1 MGKIIGIDLGTTN
14 SCVAVMEGGEA
25 VVIPNSE
32 GARTTP
38 SVVAFNKQGERIVGQ
53 TAKNQA
59 VTNAERTIIS
69 IKRHMGSDYRVT
81 IDGKQYSPQEV
92 SAMILLVLTNTMLMF
107 VMYVITAM
115 SLLAVVGVP
124 LALALFA
131 GHVWAASLVQKR
143 FENNGW
149 LRKLQ
154 FLLCAGAPGIIMGVL
169 LTASA
174 LAAQDDFGFGAIA
187 AYLVF
192 YAAAFTAVL
201 GMVMLVRYLRS
212 RRNKM

>member
-1 MGKIIGIDLGTTN
+1 MK
-14 SCVAVMEGGEA
+14 
-25 VVIPNSE
+25 
-32 GARTTP
+32 
-38 SVVAFNKQGERIVGQ
+38 K
-53 TAKNQA
+53 
-59 VTNAERTIIS
+59 
-69 IKRHMGSDYRVT
+69 
-81 IDGKQYSPQEV
+81 V
-92 SAMILLVLTNTMLMF
+92 SATILLILASSALMF
-107 VMYVITAM
+107 VMYIITAM

-124 LALALFA
+124 LALALLA

-143 FENNGW
+143 FENKGW

-154 FLLCAGAPGIIMGVL
+154 FLLFAGAPGIIMGVL

-201 GMVMLVRYLRS
+201 GMVMLVRYSRS

>member
-1 MGKIIGIDLGTTN
+1 MK
-14 SCVAVMEGGEA
+14 
-25 VVIPNSE
+25 
-32 GARTTP
+32 
-38 SVVAFNKQGERIVGQ
+38 RI
-53 TAKNQA
+53 
-59 VTNAERTIIS
+59 
-69 IKRHMGSDYRVT
+69 M
-81 IDGKQYSPQEV
+81 P
-92 SAMILLVLTNTMLMF
+92 ILLLILANIALMS
-107 VMYVITAM
+107 VMYVITAL

-131 GHVWAASLVQKR
+131 GHVWAASEVQKR

-192 YAAAFTAVL
+192 YAAAFTAVR

>member
-1 MGKIIGIDLGTTN
+1 
-14 SCVAVMEGGEA
+14 
-25 VVIPNSE
+25 
-32 GARTTP
+32 
-38 SVVAFNKQGERIVGQ
+38 
-53 TAKNQA
+53 
-59 VTNAERTIIS
+59 
-69 IKRHMGSDYRVT
+69 
-81 IDGKQYSPQEV
+81 
-92 SAMILLVLTNTMLMF
+92 MF
-107 VMYVITAM
+107 VMYIITAM

-169 LTASA
+169 LTASS

-187 AYLVF
+187 VYLVF

-201 GMVMLVRYLRS
+201 GMVMLVRYSRS